1 MTFKQIYIY
10 ELITNT
16 IYLFVHFIFL
26 IFQSVGLKNNQQL
39 EMKFLHITRIIQLC
53 PNKFYDSNNTKKIK
67 HTHKKIKIN

>member
-39 EMKFLHITRIIQLC
+39 EMKFLHITRIIQFFIISI
-53 PNKFYDSNNTKKIK
+53 KFNIIEVYRDT
-67 HTHKKIKIN
+67 INL

>member
-39 EMKFLHITRIIQLC
+39 EMKFLHITRIIQFL
-53 PNKFYDSNNTKKIK
+53 TLLHIIRGKK
-67 HTHKKIKIN
+67 NENMEYL